1 MKHSIRE
8 ENINKRF
15 KEKAREICVIFKP
28 KLISIACILLKL
40 TNLNI
45 NNTIEKEQHI
55 WTHSSW

>member
-1 MKHSIRE
+1 MKMKHSIRE

-15 KEKAREICVIFKP
+15 KEKAREICAIFKP

-55 WTHSSW
+55 